1 MICTQTQLPTF
12 NFNNQGIRVII
23 IDNEPWFIAADVC
36 AVLEHTNT
44 SVALLR
50 LKEYEKQLVDPKQYL
65 GSVSNQYIAAI
76 SESGLYR
83 LVLTSRKPQAD
94 SFQDWIVQE
103 VIPTIRK
110 TGCYSLNKI
119 PTTYG
124 EALLE
129 AGRLALELE
138 QTNATLEQVSA
149 TLEEQAPLVKLAE
162 TLTVSDADAVLIGD
176 LAKAYGV
183 GRTAFFDMLRDIRF
197 IMVKPS
203 RLPYQRHMLAARAE
217 VFRKERPHQ
226 SGIFDS
232 VTVITAKGQLYI
244 AKKLK
249 QLEHAELVESQ
260 LEAVIQLVE

>member
-1 MICTQTQLPTF
+1 MRCTQTQLSTF
-12 NFNNQGIRVII
+12 NFNNQEIRVII

-50 LKEYEKQLVDPKQYL
+50 LKIYEKQLVDPKQYL

-197 IMVKPS
+197 IMMKPS
-203 RLPYQRHMLAARAE
+203 RLPYQRHILAARAE